1 MEPDVTSEE
10 ARAALDTVQRGR
22 QRVIDEIDL
31 PWWYWWGLAAGW
43 VALGVIADLNHPWVT
58 VAATLIFAAAHATVA
73 PRVLNGRH
81 RTPKLSVSAET
92 AVPHTAGLVIGSL
105 IALVGV
111 TVAIALAVNADGA
124 EHPSTIASVFVAV
137 LLVLGGPRLLAVV
150 RRRAASRSAR

>member
-22 QRVIDEIDL
+22 QGVIDEIDL

-58 VAATLIFAAAHATVA
+58 VAATLIFGAAHATVA

-105 IALVGV
+105 IALVGL

-124 EHPSTIASVFVAV
+124 EHPSTLASVFVAV

>member
-1 MEPDVTSEE
+1 MDLNVSSEE

-58 VAATLIFAAAHATVA
+58 IAATLIFGAAHAAVA

-81 RTPKLSVSAET
+81 RTTQLSVSAET
-92 AVPHTAGLVIGSL
+92 AVPRTAGLVIGSL
-105 IALVGV
+105 IALVVV
-111 TVAIALAVNADGA
+111 TVVIALAVNADGA
-124 EHPSTIASVFVAV
+124 EHPATIASVFVAV
-137 LLVLGGPRLLAVV
+137 LVVLGGLRLLAAV
-150 RRRAASRSAR
+150 RRRAASRSER